1 MSACKKAHGD
11 EGLFRG
17 LIFLKGGESM
27 EAGRLIKVREYANY
41 TGVAI
46 GTAYNQVS
54 EFFRSGSTQ
63 GLFIKPVRVGKRAG
77 GIRFDKQRLDKV
89 LDELS

>member
-1 MSACKKAHGD
+1 M
-11 EGLFRG
+11 
-17 LIFLKGGESM
+17 ES
-27 EAGRLIKVREYANY
+27 GRLIRVREYANY

-63 GLFIKPVRVGKRAG
+63 GLFVKPVRVGKRSG
-77 GIRFDKQRLDKV
+77 GIRFDNLKLDKV